1 MRPANW
7 NEFQVLTTVLEQR
20 SFAAAS
26 RVLGLS
32 EVTVRKKI
40 EHLEAIGKT
49 ELFVRTATGL
59 EPTADGVNAGAL
71 ATQMVEHAMA
81 TERYLRDR
89 SRDRHGQVRV
99 VTTEGLGTYWIV
111 PNLARRIDANARTSF
126 NIICQME
133 LPNLEKGEADVAVS
147 LEKIA
152 GRDIETKLVGN
163 LFVRLYA
170 SKEYVK
176 KHGTPKNISEFARHR
191 LVQQASPQLDESV
204 ATDASDLWDGTVK
217 TSMTLNTSGSHFQAV
232 LAGAGIGGI
241 PTYVETVTDE
251 LVPLHF
257 PFEIRR
263 KIYVS
268 ATRDRLKVRKVKE
281 AYDAVSSL
289 FDTPYFR

>member
-1 MRPANW
+1 
-7 NEFQVLTTVLEQR
+7 VLTTVLQQR

-26 RVLGLS
+26 RALGLS

-49 ELFVRTATGL
+49 ELFVRTPTGL
-59 EPTADGVNAGAL
+59 EPTADGLNAGAL

-81 TERYLRDR
+81 TERFLRDR
-89 SRDRHGQVRV
+89 SRDRHGQVRL

-111 PNLARRIDANARTSF
+111 PKLARQMNENNRTCF

-133 LPNLEKGEADVAVS
+133 LPDLEKGEADVAVS
-147 LEKIA
+147 LEKIV
-152 GRDIETKLVGN
+152 GKDIETKLVGS

-170 SKEYVK
+170 SRDYIRR
-176 KHGTPKNISEFARHR
+176 HGMPKNISDFSQHR
-191 LVQQASPQLDESV
+191 LVQQVGSQVEKGMGSGDNDFWGGNV
-204 ATDASDLWDGTVK
+204 V
-217 TSMTLNTSGSHFQAV
+217 TSMILNTSGSHFQAV

-251 LVPLHF
+251 LVQLDL

-263 KIYVS
+263 KIFVS
-268 ATRDRLKVRKVKE
+268 ATADRLKVRKVKE
-281 AYDAVSSL
+281 AFDAVSSL
-289 FDTPYFR
+289 FNAPYFC